1 MRIDNMSYKKISSKE
16 ELKESL
22 NRYKRIL
29 NPRVIDYLN
38 QLVELEFSA
47 VKDIIDIEDRE
58 ILQNLDLYKNVVA
71 YNIYNRTLEL
81 LSNEQELKI
90 FDNKDRV
97 SGLMAYKD
105 IGNNTIRILDY
116 KYDNG
121 TLKLFQTVDD
131 KKVRK
136 EQLELVMTKLEQ
148 LYDKENP
155 YSCSVTELKQPYNK
169 KTLKRLGGPGAKWNF
184 DHSREVSEYEELFTR
199 LDSKKKITDYE
210 KKKISITKKYHDLLF
225 EEYGLTDEDFTISKQ
240 APSTVDNISNKTLVK
255 KLPGL
260 RIENNIEYI

>member
-22 NRYKRIL
+22 DRYKRIL

-47 VKDIIDIEDRE
+47 VKDIVDIEDRE
-58 ILQNLDLYKNVVA
+58 MLQNLDLYKNVVA

-90 FDNKDRV
+90 FDNKDRI
-97 SGLMAYKD
+97 SGLMAYKY

-148 LYDKENP
+148 LYDKKNRCR
-155 YSCSVTELKQPYNK
+155 SN
-169 KTLKRLGGPGAKWNF
+169 LKRFGGPGAKWNF
-184 DHSREVSEYEELFTR
+184 DHSREVSEYEELFAR
-199 LDSKKKITDYE
+199 LDSKKEITDYE
-210 KKKISITKKYHDLLF
+210 KKKIGITKKYHDLLF
-225 EEYGLTDEDFTISKQ
+225 EEYGLTADDFIISKQ
-240 APSTVDNISNKTLVK
+240 APSTIDNISNKTLVK

-260 RIENNIEYI
+260 RIENNIEYV

>member
-1 MRIDNMSYKKISSKE
+1 MRLSNITYKKISSKE

-90 FDNKDRV
+90 FDNKDRI

-105 IGNNTIRILDY
+105 IGNPAIRILDY
-116 KYDNG
+116 NYENG
-121 TLKLFQTVDD
+121 ALKLFQTVYD

-148 LYDKENP
+148 LYDKKNP
-155 YSCSVTELKQPYNK
+155 YHSDLELFGCPA
-169 KTLKRLGGPGAKWNF
+169 TRWNI
-184 DHSREVSEYEELFTR
+184 DYIKEVSEYEKLFTR
-199 LDSKKKITDYE
+199 LDSKKELTDYK
-210 KKKISITKKYHDLLF
+210 KKKIGITKKYHDLLF
-225 EEYGLTDEDFTISKQ
+225 EEYGLTDEEFIVSKQ

-260 RIENNIEYI
+260 KIENNIEYV

>member
-1 MRIDNMSYKKISSKE
+1 MRLSNITYKKISSKE

-38 QLVELEFSA
+38 QLVEFEFSA

-121 TLKLFQTVDD
+121 ILKLFQTVDD

-148 LYDKENP
+148 LYNKENP

-184 DHSREVSEYEELFTR
+184 DHSREVSEYEKLFTR

-225 EEYGLTDEDFTISKQ
+225 EEYGLTDDDFIISKQ

-260 RIENNIEYI
+260 KIENNIEYI

>member
-1 MRIDNMSYKKISSKE
+1 MRLSNITYKKISSKE

-58 ILQNLDLYKNVVA
+58 ILQNLDLYKNIVA

-81 LSNEQELKI
+81 LNNEQELKI
-90 FDNKDRV
+90 FDNKDRI

-105 IGNNTIRILDY
+105 IGNPAIRILDY
-116 KYDNG
+116 NYENG
-121 TLKLFQTVDD
+121 ALKLFQTVDD

-148 LYDKENP
+148 LYDKKNP
-155 YSCSVTELKQPYNK
+155 YSCSVTKLKQPYNK
-169 KTLKRLGGPGAKWNF
+169 KILKRSGGPGAKWNF
-184 DHSREVSEYEELFTR
+184 DHGREVSEYEELFTR
-199 LDSKKKITDYE
+199 LDSKKELTDYK
-210 KKKISITKKYHDLLF
+210 KKKIGITKKYHDLLF
-225 EEYGLTDEDFTISKQ
+225 EEYGLTDEEFIVSKQ
-240 APSTVDNISNKTLVK
+240 TPTTIDNIINKTLVK

-260 RIENNIEYI
+260 RIENNIEYV

>member
-1 MRIDNMSYKKISSKE
+1 MRLGNITYKKISSKE

-58 ILQNLDLYKNVVA
+58 ILQNLDLYKNIVA

-81 LSNEQELKI
+81 LTNEQELKI
-90 FDNKDRV
+90 FDNKDRI

-121 TLKLFQTVDD
+121 ILKLFQTVDD

-148 LYDKENP
+148 LYDKKNP
-155 YSCSVTELKQPYNK
+155 YHSDLELFGCPA
-169 KTLKRLGGPGAKWNF
+169 TRWNI
-184 DHSREVSEYEELFTR
+184 DYIKEVSEYEKLFTR
-199 LDSKKKITDYE
+199 LDSKKELTDYK
-210 KKKISITKKYHDLLF
+210 KKKIAITKKYHDLLF
-225 EEYGLTDEDFTISKQ
+225 EEYGLTDEEFIVSKQ
-240 APSTVDNISNKTLVK
+240 TPTTIDNISNKTLVK

-260 RIENNIEYI
+260 RIENNIEYV

>member
-1 MRIDNMSYKKISSKE
+1 MRLGNITYKKISSKE

-58 ILQNLDLYKNVVA
+58 ILQNLDLYKNIVA

-81 LSNEQELKI
+81 LNNEQELKI
-90 FDNKDRV
+90 FDNKDRI
-97 SGLMAYKD
+97 SGLMAYEG
-105 IGNNTIRILDY
+105 IGNNAIRILDY

-131 KKVRK
+131 KKVRD

-148 LYDKENP
+148 LYNKKNP
-155 YSCSVTELKQPYNK
+155 YHSDLELFGCPA
-169 KTLKRLGGPGAKWNF
+169 AKWNF
-184 DHSREVSEYEELFTR
+184 DHSREVSEYEELFAR
-199 LDSKKKITDYE
+199 LDSKKEITDYE
-210 KKKISITKKYHDLLF
+210 KKKIGITKKYHNLLF
-225 EEYGLTDEDFTISKQ
+225 EEYGLTDEEFIVSKQ
-240 APSTVDNISNKTLVK
+240 TPTTIDNISNKTLVK

-260 RIENNIEYI
+260 RIENNIEYV

>member
-1 MRIDNMSYKKISSKE
+1 MRLSNITYKKISSKE

-58 ILQNLDLYKNVVA
+58 ILQNLDLYKNIVA

-81 LSNEQELKI
+81 LNNEQELKI
-90 FDNKDRV
+90 FDNKDRI
-97 SGLMAYKD
+97 SGLMAYKG
-105 IGNNTIRILDY
+105 IGNNAIRILDY
-116 KYDNG
+116 NYENG
-121 TLKLFQTVDD
+121 VLKLFQTVDD
-131 KKVRK
+131 KKVRD

-148 LYDKENP
+148 LYNKKNP
-155 YSCSVTELKQPYNK
+155 YHSDLELFGCPA
-169 KTLKRLGGPGAKWNF
+169 TRWNI
-184 DHSREVSEYEELFTR
+184 DYIKEVSEYEKLFTR
-199 LDSKKKITDYE
+199 LDSKKELTDYK
-210 KKKISITKKYHDLLF
+210 KKKIGITKKYHDLLF
-225 EEYGLTDEDFTISKQ
+225 EEYGLTDEEFIVSKQ

-260 RIENNIEYI
+260 RIENNIEYV

>member
-1 MRIDNMSYKKISSKE
+1 MRLGNITYKKISSKE
-16 ELKESL
+16 ELRESL

-29 NPRVIDYLN
+29 NSRVVDYLN

-47 VKDIIDIEDRE
+47 IKDIIDIEDRE
-58 ILQNLDLYKNVVA
+58 ILQNLDLYKNIVA

-148 LYDKENP
+148 LYDKKNP

-184 DHSREVSEYEELFTR
+184 DHRKEVSEYEELFTR

-225 EEYGLTDEDFTISKQ
+225 EEYGLTDDDFIISKQ

-255 KLPGL
+255 KLPDL
-260 RIENNIEYI
+260 KIENNIEYV

>member
-1 MRIDNMSYKKISSKE
+1 MRLGNITYKKISSKE

-47 VKDIIDIEDRE
+47 VKDIIDTEDRE
-58 ILQNLDLYKNVVA
+58 MLQNLDLYKSIVA

-81 LSNEQELKI
+81 LNNEQELKI
-90 FDNKDRV
+90 FDNKDRI

-105 IGNNTIRILDY
+105 IGNPAIRILDY
-116 KYDNG
+116 NYENG
-121 TLKLFQTVDD
+121 ALKLFQTVDD

-148 LYDKENP
+148 LYDKKNP
-155 YSCSVTELKQPYNK
+155 YHSDLELFGCPA
-169 KTLKRLGGPGAKWNF
+169 TRWNI
-184 DHSREVSEYEELFTR
+184 DYIKEVSEYEKLFTR
-199 LDSKKKITDYE
+199 LDSKKELTDYK
-210 KKKISITKKYHDLLF
+210 KKKIGITKKYHDLLF
-225 EEYGLTDEDFTISKQ
+225 EEYGLTDDDFIISKQ
-240 APSTVDNISNKTLVK
+240 TPTTIDNISNKTLVK

-260 RIENNIEYI
+260 RIENNIEYV

>member
-1 MRIDNMSYKKISSKE
+1 MRLGNITYKKISSKE

-58 ILQNLDLYKNVVA
+58 ILQNLDLYKNIVA

-81 LSNEQELKI
+81 LNNEQELKI

-97 SGLMAYKD
+97 SGLMAYKG
-105 IGNNTIRILDY
+105 IGNNAIRILDY
-116 KYDNG
+116 NYENG
-121 TLKLFQTVDD
+121 VLKLFQTVDD

-148 LYDKENP
+148 LYDKKNP
-155 YSCSVTELKQPYNK
+155 YHSDLEFFGCPAT
-169 KTLKRLGGPGAKWNF
+169 RWNI
-184 DHSREVSEYEELFTR
+184 DYIKEVSEYEKLFTR
-199 LDSKKKITDYE
+199 LDSKKELTDYK
-210 KKKISITKKYHDLLF
+210 KKKIGITKKYHDLLF
-225 EEYGLTDEDFTISKQ
+225 EEYGLTDEEFIVSKQ
-240 APSTVDNISNKTLVK
+240 TPTTIDNISNKTLVK

-260 RIENNIEYI
+260 RIENNIEYV

>member
-1 MRIDNMSYKKISSKE
+1 MRLDNITYKKISSKE

-121 TLKLFQTVDD
+121 ILKLFQTVDD

-155 YSCSVTELKQPYNK
+155 YSCSVTKLKQPYNK

-184 DHSREVSEYEELFTR
+184 DHSREVSEYEKLFTR

-225 EEYGLTDEDFTISKQ
+225 EEYGLTDDDFIISKQ

-260 RIENNIEYI
+260 RIENNIEYV

>member
-1 MRIDNMSYKKISSKE
+1 MRLGNITYKKISSKE

-47 VKDIIDIEDRE
+47 VKDIIYIEDRE
-58 ILQNLDLYKNVVA
+58 ILQNLDLYKNIVA

-81 LSNEQELKI
+81 LNNEQELKI
-90 FDNKDRV
+90 FDNKDRI

-105 IGNNTIRILDY
+105 IGNPAIRILDY
-116 KYDNG
+116 NYENG
-121 TLKLFQTVDD
+121 ALKLFQTVDD

-148 LYDKENP
+148 LYDKKNP
-155 YSCSVTELKQPYNK
+155 YHSDLELFGCPA
-169 KTLKRLGGPGAKWNF
+169 TRWNI
-184 DHSREVSEYEELFTR
+184 DYIKEVSEYEKLFTR
-199 LDSKKKITDYE
+199 LDSKKELTDY
-210 KKKISITKKYHDLLF
+210 KKRRLL
-225 EEYGLTDEDFTISKQ
+225 
-240 APSTVDNISNKTLVK
+240 
-255 KLPGL
+255 
-260 RIENNIEYI
+260 

>member
-1 MRIDNMSYKKISSKE
+1 MRLSNITYKKISSKE

-116 KYDNG
+116 NYENG
-121 TLKLFQTVDD
+121 ALKLFQTVDD
-131 KKVRK
+131 KKVRD

-148 LYDKENP
+148 LYDKKNP
-155 YSCSVTELKQPYNK
+155 YHSDLELFGCPA
-169 KTLKRLGGPGAKWNF
+169 TRWNI
-184 DHSREVSEYEELFTR
+184 DYIKEVSEYEKLFTR
-199 LDSKKKITDYE
+199 LDSKKELTDYK
-210 KKKISITKKYHDLLF
+210 KKKIGITKKYHDLLF
-225 EEYGLTDEDFTISKQ
+225 EEYGLTDEEFIVSKQ
-240 APSTVDNISNKTLVK
+240 TPTTIDNIINKILVK

-260 RIENNIEYI
+260 RIENNIEYV

>member
-1 MRIDNMSYKKISSKE
+1 MRIDNITYKKISSKE
-16 ELKESL
+16 ELRESL

-47 VKDIIDIEDRE
+47 IKDIIDIEDRK

-184 DHSREVSEYEELFTR
+184 DHSREVSEYEELFAR
-199 LDSKKKITDYE
+199 LDSKKEITDYE

-225 EEYGLTDEDFTISKQ
+225 EEYGLTDDDFIISKQ

>member
-1 MRIDNMSYKKISSKE
+1 MRLGNITYKKISSKE

-58 ILQNLDLYKNVVA
+58 ILQNLDLYKNIVA

-81 LSNEQELKI
+81 LNNEQELKI
-90 FDNKDRV
+90 FDNKDRI

-155 YSCSVTELKQPYNK
+155 YSSSVAELKQPYNK

-184 DHSREVSEYEELFTR
+184 DHSREISEYEELFAR
-199 LDSKKKITDYE
+199 LDSKKEITDYE

-225 EEYGLTDEDFTISKQ
+225 EEYGLTDKEFIVSKQ
-240 APSTVDNISNKTLVK
+240 TPTTIDNIINKTLVK

-260 RIENNIEYI
+260 RIENNIEYV

>member
-1 MRIDNMSYKKISSKE
+1 MRLGNITYKKISSRE

-58 ILQNLDLYKNVVA
+58 ILQNLDLYKNIVA

-90 FDNKDRV
+90 FDNKDRI
-97 SGLMAYKD
+97 SGLMAYKG
-105 IGNNTIRILDY
+105 IGNSAIRMLDY
-116 KYDNG
+116 NYENG
-121 TLKLFQTVDD
+121 VLKLFQTVDD
-131 KKVRK
+131 KKVRD

-148 LYDKENP
+148 LYDKKNP
-155 YSCSVTELKQPYNK
+155 YHSNLELY
-169 KTLKRLGGPGAKWNF
+169 GGPATRWNF
-184 DHSREVSEYEELFTR
+184 DYRKEVSEYEKLFTR
-199 LDSKKKITDYE
+199 LDSKKEITDYE

-225 EEYGLTDEDFTISKQ
+225 EEYGLTDDDFIISKQ
-240 APSTVDNISNKTLVK
+240 TPTTIDNISNKTLVK

-260 RIENNIEYI
+260 RIENNIEYV

>member
-1 MRIDNMSYKKISSKE
+1 MRLGNITYKKISSKE

-58 ILQNLDLYKNVVA
+58 ILQNLDLYKSIVA

-81 LSNEQELKI
+81 LNNEQELKI
-90 FDNKDRV
+90 FDNKDRI
-97 SGLMAYKD
+97 SGLMAYKG
-105 IGNNTIRILDY
+105 IGNSAIRMLDY
-116 KYDNG
+116 NYENG
-121 TLKLFQTVDD
+121 VLKLFQTVDD
-131 KKVRK
+131 KKVRD

-148 LYDKENP
+148 LYDKKNP
-155 YSCSVTELKQPYNK
+155 YHSNLELY
-169 KTLKRLGGPGAKWNF
+169 GGPATRWNF
-184 DHSREVSEYEELFTR
+184 DYRKEVSEYEKLFTR
-199 LDSKKKITDYE
+199 LDSKKEITDYE

-225 EEYGLTDEDFTISKQ
+225 EEYRLTDDDFIISKQ
-240 APSTVDNISNKTLVK
+240 TPITIDNISNKTLVK

-260 RIENNIEYI
+260 RIENNIEYV

>member
-1 MRIDNMSYKKISSKE
+1 MRLGNITYKKISSKE
-16 ELKESL
+16 ELKEL
-22 NRYKRIL
+22 LDRYKRIL

-58 ILQNLDLYKNVVA
+58 ILQNLDLYKNIVA

-81 LSNEQELKI
+81 LNNEQELKI
-90 FDNKDRV
+90 FDNKDRI
-97 SGLMAYKD
+97 SGLMAYEG
-105 IGNNTIRILDY
+105 IGNNAIRILDY

-131 KKVRK
+131 KKVRD

-148 LYDKENP
+148 LYNKKNP
-155 YSCSVTELKQPYNK
+155 YHSDLELFGCPA
-169 KTLKRLGGPGAKWNF
+169 AKWNF
-184 DHSREVSEYEELFTR
+184 DHSREVSEYEELFAR
-199 LDSKKKITDYE
+199 LDSKKEITDYE
-210 KKKISITKKYHDLLF
+210 KKKIGITKKYHNLLF
-225 EEYGLTDEDFTISKQ
+225 EEYGLTDEEFIVSKQ
-240 APSTVDNISNKTLVK
+240 TPTTIDNIINKTLVK

-260 RIENNIEYI
+260 RIENNIEYV

>member
-22 NRYKRIL
+22 DRYKRIL

-47 VKDIIDIEDRE
+47 VKDIVDIEDRE
-58 ILQNLDLYKNVVA
+58 MLQNLDLYKNVVA

-90 FDNKDRV
+90 FDNKDRI
-97 SGLMAYKD
+97 SGLMYYKY

-148 LYDKENP
+148 LYDKKNP
-155 YSCSVTELKQPYNK
+155 CRSN
-169 KTLKRLGGPGAKWNF
+169 LKRFGGPGAKWNF
-184 DHSREVSEYEELFTR
+184 DHSREVSEYEELFAR
-199 LDSKKKITDYE
+199 LDSKKEITDYE
-210 KKKISITKKYHDLLF
+210 KKKIGITKKYHDLLF
-225 EEYGLTDEDFTISKQ
+225 EEYGLTADDFIISKQ

-260 RIENNIEYI
+260 RIENNIEYV

>member
-1 MRIDNMSYKKISSKE
+1 MRLDNITYKKISSKE

-90 FDNKDRV
+90 FDNKDRI

-105 IGNNTIRILDY
+105 IGNPAIRILDY
-116 KYDNG
+116 NYENG
-121 TLKLFQTVDD
+121 ALKLFQTVYD

-148 LYDKENP
+148 LYDKKNP
-155 YSCSVTELKQPYNK
+155 YHSDLELFGCPA
-169 KTLKRLGGPGAKWNF
+169 TRWNI
-184 DHSREVSEYEELFTR
+184 DYIKEVSEYEKLFTR
-199 LDSKKKITDYE
+199 LDSKKELTDYK
-210 KKKISITKKYHDLLF
+210 KKKIGITKKYHDLLF
-225 EEYGLTDEDFTISKQ
+225 EEYGLTDDDFIISKQ

-260 RIENNIEYI
+260 RIENNIEYV

>member
-1 MRIDNMSYKKISSKE
+1 MRLGNITYKKISSKE

-58 ILQNLDLYKNVVA
+58 ILQNLDLYKNIVA

-81 LSNEQELKI
+81 LNKEQELKI
-90 FDNKDRV
+90 FDNKDRI

-105 IGNNTIRILDY
+105 IGNPAIRILDY
-116 KYDNG
+116 NYENG
-121 TLKLFQTVDD
+121 ALKLFQTVED

-148 LYDKENP
+148 LYDKKNP
-155 YSCSVTELKQPYNK
+155 YHSDLELFGCPA
-169 KTLKRLGGPGAKWNF
+169 TRWNI
-184 DHSREVSEYEELFTR
+184 DYIKEVSEYEKLFTR
-199 LDSKKKITDYE
+199 LDSKKELTDYK
-210 KKKISITKKYHDLLF
+210 KKKIAITKKYHDLLF
-225 EEYGLTDEDFTISKQ
+225 EEYGLTDEEFIVSKQ
-240 APSTVDNISNKTLVK
+240 TPTTIDNISNKTLVK

-260 RIENNIEYI
+260 RIENNIEYV

>member
-1 MRIDNMSYKKISSKE
+1 MRLSNITYKKISSKE

-121 TLKLFQTVDD
+121 ILKLFQTVDD

-148 LYDKENP
+148 LYNKENP

-225 EEYGLTDEDFTISKQ
+225 EEYGLTDDDFIISKQ

-260 RIENNIEYI
+260 RIENNIEYV

>member
-1 MRIDNMSYKKISSKE
+1 MRLDNITDKKISSKE
-16 ELKESL
+16 KLKESL

-81 LSNEQELKI
+81 LSNEQGLKI

-121 TLKLFQTVDD
+121 ILKLFQTVDD

-148 LYDKENP
+148 LYGKKNP
-155 YSCSVTELKQPYNK
+155 YSCSVTE
-169 KTLKRLGGPGAKWNF
+169 
-184 DHSREVSEYEELFTR
+184 
-199 LDSKKKITDYE
+199 
-210 KKKISITKKYHDLLF
+210 
-225 EEYGLTDEDFTISKQ
+225 
-240 APSTVDNISNKTLVK
+240 
-255 KLPGL
+255 
-260 RIENNIEYI
+260 

>member
-1 MRIDNMSYKKISSKE
+1 MRLGDITYKKISSKE

-22 NRYKRIL
+22 NNYKRIL
-29 NPRVIDYLN
+29 SPRIIDYLN

-81 LSNEQELKI
+81 LNNEQELKI

-97 SGLMAYKD
+97 SGLMVYKD

-199 LDSKKKITDYE
+199 LDSKKEITDYE

-225 EEYGLTDEDFTISKQ
+225 EEYGLTDEDFIISKQ

-260 RIENNIEYI
+260 KIENNIEYI

>member
-1 MRIDNMSYKKISSKE
+1 MRLGNITYKKISSKE

-58 ILQNLDLYKNVVA
+58 MLQNLDLYKNIVA

-81 LSNEQELKI
+81 LNNEQELKI
-90 FDNKDRV
+90 FDNKDRI

-105 IGNNTIRILDY
+105 IGNPAIRILDY
-116 KYDNG
+116 NYENG

-136 EQLELVMTKLEQ
+136 EQLKLVMTKLEQ
-148 LYDKENP
+148 LYDKKNP
-155 YSCSVTELKQPYNK
+155 YHSDLELFGCPA
-169 KTLKRLGGPGAKWNF
+169 TRWNI
-184 DHSREVSEYEELFTR
+184 DYIKEVSEYEKLFTR
-199 LDSKKKITDYE
+199 LDSKKELTDYK
-210 KKKISITKKYHDLLF
+210 KKKIGITKKYHDLLF
-225 EEYGLTDEDFTISKQ
+225 EEYGLTDEQFIVSKQ
-240 APSTVDNISNKTLVK
+240 TPTTIDNIINKTLVK

-260 RIENNIEYI
+260 RIENNIEYV

>member
-1 MRIDNMSYKKISSKE
+1 M
-16 ELKESL
+16 
-22 NRYKRIL
+22 
-29 NPRVIDYLN
+29 
-38 QLVELEFSA
+38 
-47 VKDIIDIEDRE
+47 
-58 ILQNLDLYKNVVA
+58 LQNLDLYKNVVA

-90 FDNKDRV
+90 FDNKDRI
-97 SGLMAYKD
+97 SGLMAYKY

-148 LYDKENP
+148 LYDKKNP
-155 YSCSVTELKQPYNK
+155 CRSN
-169 KTLKRLGGPGAKWNF
+169 LKRFGGPGAKWNF
-184 DHSREVSEYEELFTR
+184 DHSREVSEYEELFAR
-199 LDSKKKITDYE
+199 LDSKKEITDYE
-210 KKKISITKKYHDLLF
+210 KKKIGITKKYHDLLF
-225 EEYGLTDEDFTISKQ
+225 EEYGLTADDFIISKQ

-260 RIENNIEYI
+260 KIENNIEYI

>member
-1 MRIDNMSYKKISSKE
+1 MRLSNITYKKISSKE

-90 FDNKDRV
+90 FDNKDRI

-105 IGNNTIRILDY
+105 IGNPAIRILDY
-116 KYDNG
+116 NYENG
-121 TLKLFQTVDD
+121 ALKLFQTVYD

-148 LYDKENP
+148 LYDK
-155 YSCSVTELKQPYNK
+155 KNK
-169 KTLKRLGGPGAKWNF
+169 N
-184 DHSREVSEYEELFTR
+184 
-199 LDSKKKITDYE
+199 
-210 KKKISITKKYHDLLF
+210 TK
-225 EEYGLTDEDFTISKQ
+225 
-240 APSTVDNISNKTLVK
+240 A
-255 KLPGL
+255 
-260 RIENNIEYI
+260 

>member
-16 ELKESL
+16 DLKESL
-22 NRYKRIL
+22 DRYKRIL

-47 VKDIIDIEDRE
+47 VKDIVDIEDRE
-58 ILQNLDLYKNVVA
+58 MLQNLDLYKNVVA

-90 FDNKDRV
+90 FDNKDRI
-97 SGLMAYKD
+97 SGLMAYKY

-148 LYDKENP
+148 LYDKKNP
-155 YSCSVTELKQPYNK
+155 CRSN
-169 KTLKRLGGPGAKWNF
+169 LKRFGGPGAKWNF
-184 DHSREVSEYEELFTR
+184 DHSREVSEYEELFAR
-199 LDSKKKITDYE
+199 LDSKKEITDYE
-210 KKKISITKKYHDLLF
+210 KKKIGITKKYHDLLF
-225 EEYGLTDEDFTISKQ
+225 EEYGLTADDFIISKQ

-260 RIENNIEYI
+260 KIENNIEYI

>member
-1 MRIDNMSYKKISSKE
+1 MRLDNITYKKISSKE

-90 FDNKDRV
+90 FDNKDRI

-105 IGNNTIRILDY
+105 IGNPAIRILDY
-116 KYDNG
+116 NYENG
-121 TLKLFQTVDD
+121 ALKLFQTVYD

-148 LYDKENP
+148 LYDKKNP
-155 YSCSVTELKQPYNK
+155 YHSDLELFGCPA
-169 KTLKRLGGPGAKWNF
+169 TRWNI
-184 DHSREVSEYEELFTR
+184 DYIKEVSEYEKLFTR
-199 LDSKKKITDYE
+199 LDSKKELTDYK
-210 KKKISITKKYHDLLF
+210 KKKIGITKKYHDLLF
-225 EEYGLTDEDFTISKQ
+225 EEYGLTDEEFIVSKQ

-260 RIENNIEYI
+260 KIENNIEYV

>member
-1 MRIDNMSYKKISSKE
+1 MRLGNITYKKISSKE

-58 ILQNLDLYKNVVA
+58 ILQNLDLYKNIVA

-81 LSNEQELKI
+81 LNNEQELKI

-148 LYDKENP
+148 LYDKKNP

-169 KTLKRLGGPGAKWNF
+169 KTLKRFGGPDAKWNF

-199 LDSKKKITDYE
+199 LDSKKEITDYE

-225 EEYGLTDEDFTISKQ
+225 EEYGLTDEDFIISKQ

-260 RIENNIEYI
+260 KIENNIEYI

>member
-1 MRIDNMSYKKISSKE
+1 MRLSNITYKKISSKE

-121 TLKLFQTVDD
+121 ILKLFQTVDD
-131 KKVRK
+131 KKVKK

-184 DHSREVSEYEELFTR
+184 DHSREVSEYEELFAR
-199 LDSKKKITDYE
+199 LDSKKEITDYE

-225 EEYGLTDEDFTISKQ
+225 EEYGLTDDDFIISRQ
-240 APSTVDNISNKTLVK
+240 APTTIDNISNKTLVK

-260 RIENNIEYI
+260 KIENNIEYV

>member
-1 MRIDNMSYKKISSKE
+1 MRLGNITYKKISSKE

-58 ILQNLDLYKNVVA
+58 ILQNLDLYKNIVA

-81 LSNEQELKI
+81 LNNEQELKI
-90 FDNKDRV
+90 FDNKDRI

-105 IGNNTIRILDY
+105 IGNPAIRILDY
-116 KYDNG
+116 NYENG
-121 TLKLFQTVDD
+121 ALKLFQTVDD

-148 LYDKENP
+148 LYDKRNP
-155 YSCSVTELKQPYNK
+155 YHSDLELYGCPA
-169 KTLKRLGGPGAKWNF
+169 TRWNI
-184 DHSREVSEYEELFTR
+184 DYIKEVSEYEKLFTR
-199 LDSKKKITDYE
+199 LDSKKELTDYK
-210 KKKISITKKYHDLLF
+210 KKKIAITKKYHDLLF
-225 EEYGLTDEDFTISKQ
+225 EEYGLTDEEFIVSKQ
-240 APSTVDNISNKTLVK
+240 TPTTIDNIINKTLVK

-260 RIENNIEYI
+260 RIENNIEYV

>member
-1 MRIDNMSYKKISSKE
+1 MRLGNITYKKISSKE

-58 ILQNLDLYKNVVA
+58 ILQNLDLYKNIVA

-81 LSNEQELKI
+81 LNNEQKLKI
-90 FDNKDRV
+90 FDNKDRI

-105 IGNNTIRILDY
+105 IGNPAIRILDY
-116 KYDNG
+116 NYENG
-121 TLKLFQTVDD
+121 ALKLFQTVDD

-148 LYDKENP
+148 LYDKKNP
-155 YSCSVTELKQPYNK
+155 YHSDLELFGCPA
-169 KTLKRLGGPGAKWNF
+169 TRWNI
-184 DHSREVSEYEELFTR
+184 DYIKEVSEYEKLFTR
-199 LDSKKKITDYE
+199 LDSKKELTDYK
-210 KKKISITKKYHDLLF
+210 KKKIGITKKYHDLLF
-225 EEYGLTDEDFTISKQ
+225 EEYGLTDEEFIVSKQ
-240 APSTVDNISNKTLVK
+240 TPTTIDNIINKTLVK

-260 RIENNIEYI
+260 RIENNIEYV

>member
-1 MRIDNMSYKKISSKE
+1 MRLGNITYKKISSKE

-58 ILQNLDLYKNVVA
+58 ILQNLDLYKNIVA

-81 LSNEQELKI
+81 LNNEQELKI
-90 FDNKDRV
+90 FDNKDRI

-105 IGNNTIRILDY
+105 IGNPAIGILDY
-116 KYDNG
+116 NYENG
-121 TLKLFQTVDD
+121 VLKLFQTVDD

-148 LYDKENP
+148 LYDKKNP
-155 YSCSVTELKQPYNK
+155 YHSDLELFGCPA
-169 KTLKRLGGPGAKWNF
+169 TRWNI
-184 DHSREVSEYEELFTR
+184 DYIKEVSEYEKLFTR
-199 LDSKKKITDYE
+199 LDSKKELTDYK
-210 KKKISITKKYHDLLF
+210 KKKIGITKKYHDLLF
-225 EEYGLTDEDFTISKQ
+225 EEYGLTDEEFIVSKQ
-240 APSTVDNISNKTLVK
+240 TPTTIDNIINKTLVK
-255 KLPGL
+255 KIPGL
-260 RIENNIEYI
+260 RIENNIEYV

>member
-1 MRIDNMSYKKISSKE
+1 MRLGNITYKKISSRE

-58 ILQNLDLYKNVVA
+58 ILQNLDLYKSIVA

-81 LSNEQELKI
+81 LNNEQELKI
-90 FDNKDRV
+90 FDNKDRI
-97 SGLMAYKD
+97 SGLMAYKG
-105 IGNNTIRILDY
+105 IGNSAIRMLDY
-116 KYDNG
+116 NYENG
-121 TLKLFQTVDD
+121 VLKLFQTVDD
-131 KKVRK
+131 KKVRD

-148 LYDKENP
+148 LYDKKNP
-155 YSCSVTELKQPYNK
+155 YHSNLELY
-169 KTLKRLGGPGAKWNF
+169 GGPATRWNF
-184 DHSREVSEYEELFTR
+184 DYRKEVSEYEKLFTR
-199 LDSKKKITDYE
+199 LDSKKEITDYE

-225 EEYGLTDEDFTISKQ
+225 EEYGLTDDDFIISKQ
-240 APSTVDNISNKTLVK
+240 TPTTIDNISNKTLVK

-260 RIENNIEYI
+260 RIENNIEYV